1 MPDST
6 TTAPKSKPVLVEVKT
21 RWLHPQNGLML
32 LENQG
37 ELRLL
42 DVGRW
47 SGEVDFALTQE
58 EWQTLPKP
66 EVTAL
71 LQQAELTPEALTV
84 LFAQAGIVSPQ
95 TVTRDKVQY
104 VIQMMIAKIDL
115 LK

>member
-1 MPDST
+1 MVDPIPT
-6 TTAPKSKPVLVEVKT
+6 VPKTKPVLVEVKT

-42 DVGRW
+42 DTGRW
-47 SGEVDFALTQE
+47 SGELNFSLTQE

-66 EVTAL
+66 DVAAL
-71 LQQAELTPEALTV
+71 LQQAKLTPEALTD

-104 VIQMMIAKIDL
+104 VIQKMIAKIDR